1 MKVLEVKDLHY
12 FYQDGTRKRVILDKV
27 NADFETGKF
36 YSILGESGSGKTT
49 FLSTISALDTPK
61 EGKILFRGKDIRE
74 IGYEKYRRNN
84 ISIVFQNY
92 NLIQYMT
99 AMENVLTA
107 MEITDNE
114 IKGNK
119 KKLAY
124 QFLEDV
130 EIDRETADRRVSR
143 LSGGE
148 QQRTAIARA
157 LSTNVDIILADEP
170 TGNLDHETS
179 EGIIELLIKL
189 AHEKNKCVIIVTHDL
204 NIADKSDVVLSL
216 DPKARNFIRKD
227 NNIVRKQVESE
238 FYEV

>member
-1 MKVLEVKDLHY
+1 MALLSVKNVNYTYKGGRPVLRGVNLELEKGKVY
-12 FYQDGTRKRVILDKV
+12 CIFGP
-27 NADFETGKF
+27 
-36 YSILGESGSGKTT
+36 SGCGKTT
-49 FLSTISALDTPK
+49 LLSLMGGLDVPT
-61 EGKILFRGKDIRE
+61 EGVIEFEGEDIAKIGLANHRKHNAA
-74 IGYEKYRRNN
+74 Y
-84 ISIVFQNY
+84 VFQNY

-107 MEITDNE
+107 MDITDNE

-157 LSTNVDIILADEP
+157 LSTNVDIIMADEP